1 MNLTIASLTRF
12 PKIFTETLNKH
23 ASIKKEYVQANQA
36 NFATKDLQKA
46 IMLRSWKEKSLQ
58 SKKDYNKATLALVWL
73 KKLKK
78 ENTFKTWNYL
88 TLLTARCLGQP

>member
-36 NFATKDLQKA
+36 NFATKNLQKA
-46 IMLRSWKEKSLQ
+46 IMLRS
-58 SKKDYNKATLALVWL
+58 
-73 KKLKK
+73 
-78 ENTFKTWNYL
+78 
-88 TLLTARCLGQP
+88 

>member
-36 NFATKDLQKA
+36 NFATRLTESNYAK
-46 IMLRSWKEKSLQ
+46 I
-58 SKKDYNKATLALVWL
+58 L
-73 KKLKK
+73 KRKIF
-78 ENTFKTWNYL
+78 TV
-88 TLLTARCLGQP
+88 